1 MSPSS
6 EKPSSEK
13 PSSEKPSPGVPSPAV
28 SSSETPSDS
37 ESRPRGEGS
46 APSPTAARSPWAW
59 PAALVV
65 VVAIL
70 AGAGLY
76 VFQSLRSL
84 PGDAVDRG
92 VEVLHELQTLAS
104 AFRQGTLEIRFL
116 SYATRAEGRND
127 LQFATL
133 EQTEIFRRK
142 DESSLLWGRLPL
154 PEVVVE
160 ATAPVTYTYYVDL
173 NDTWKFEIS
182 GDTVRVLA
190 PPIRHNKPAVDAS
203 EIRFETRTTSVF
215 RDEDAAMAALKA
227 GLTEMAERRA
237 RENVPLIRELGR
249 VKVEEFVGNW
259 LTRSFGD
266 GEDYHVEVVFADELE
281 GESGEGDR
289 RAGERLRLPEDP

>member
-1 MSPSS
+1 MSSSTETPREPTTPPHGSGSPSR
-6 EKPSSEK
+6 PS
-13 PSSEKPSPGVPSPAV
+13 
-28 SSSETPSDS
+28 
-37 ESRPRGEGS
+37 
-46 APSPTAARSPWAW
+46 WAW
-59 PAALVV
+59 PLAFVVIVVILV
-65 VVAIL
+65 A
-70 AGAGLY
+70 AGLY
-76 VFQSLRSL
+76 VFRSLRDL

-92 VEVLHELQTLAS
+92 VEVLQELQTLAS
-104 AFRQGTLEIRFL
+104 AFRQGTLEVRFL

-173 NDTWKFEIS
+173 NATWSFEIED
-182 GDTVRVLA
+182 DTVRVLA

-203 EIRFETRTTSVF
+203 EIRFETRTSSVF
-215 RDEDAAMAALKA
+215 RDEDAALEALKE

-249 VKVEEFVGNW
+249 VKVEEFVANW
-259 LTRSFGD
+259 LAHGFGD
-266 GEDYHVEVVFADELE
+266 GEDYRVEVVFADELDGGDSE
-281 GESGEGDR
+281 VGERRDR
-289 RAGERLRLPEDP
+289 GRLRLPEDP

>member
-6 EKPSSEK
+6 EKPSPE
-13 PSSEKPSPGVPSPAV
+13 AV
-28 SSSETPSDS
+28 SPEVGSPEDSSTRKPSDS
-37 ESRPRGEGS
+37 GSPPRGAGS
-46 APSPTAARSPWAW
+46 PSSARSPWAW
-59 PAALVV
+59 PLALVV

-70 AGAGLY
+70 VGAGLY
-76 VFQSLRSL
+76 VFQSLRNL

-173 NDTWKFEIS
+173 NDTWKFEIA

-215 RDEDAAMAALKA
+215 RDEDAAMEALKA

-249 VKVEEFVGNW
+249 VKVEEFVSNW

-266 GEDYHVEVVFADELE
+266 GEAYHVDVVFADELE
-281 GESGEGDR
+281 GESGEDDR
-289 RAGERLRLPEDP
+289 GADETLRLPEDP